1 MLRRTAP
8 AVLAT
13 LVCAIGL
20 FAASAAT
27 WIHATVETTLQPITV
42 DVAGSDAAP
51 AVTALGLVAGAA
63 AVAST
68 LAGRVLRTIVG
79 VVVSLSGIGAI
90 FAVLAVTGDPQ
101 NAARG
106 TVGTQTGAV
115 GTGGE
120 FALTVFPWLAVAA
133 AAGLILCGL
142 WLVLVARNAR
152 RKTGQRYDR
161 DALAGHKAASAEE
174 KVTTEHSD
182 DIDAWDAFTRG
193 EDPTRG
199 P

>member
-13 LVCAIGL
+13 LVFAIGL

-27 WIHATVETTLQPITV
+27 WIHATVETTLQPLTV

-79 VVVSLSGIGAI
+79 AVVSLAGVGAI
-90 FAVLAVTGDPQ
+90 FAVLSVTADPE
-101 NAARG
+101 NASRG
-106 TVGTQTGAV
+106 AVGTQTGAV

-120 FALTVFPWLAVAA
+120 YAVTAFPWLALVAA
-133 AAGLILCGL
+133 AALILCGI
-142 WLVLVARNAR
+142 WLMLVARNAG
-152 RKTGQRYDR
+152 RKAGRRYDR
-161 DALAGHKAASAEE
+161 DALAGNKAASADEN
-174 KVTTEHSD
+174 VTSTHSD

>member
-1 MLRRTAP
+1 MRRTAP

-13 LVCAIGL
+13 LVSAIGL

-68 LAGRVLRTIVG
+68 LAGRILRTIVG
-79 VVVSLSGIGAI
+79 AVVSLAGIGAI
-90 FAVLAVTGDPQ
+90 FAVLSVTADPE

-120 FALTVFPWLAVAA
+120 FALTVFPWLAVVAA
-133 AAGLILCGL
+133 CALILCGV

-152 RKTGQRYDR
+152 SKAGQRYDR
-161 DALAGHKAASAEE
+161 DALAGHRGASAKD
-174 KVTTEHSD
+174 KVSSEHSD

-199 P
+199 S

>member
-27 WIHATVETTLQPITV
+27 WIHATVETTLQPLTV
-42 DVAGSDAAP
+42 DVPGSDAAP

-79 VVVSLSGIGAI
+79 AVVALAGVGAI
-90 FAVLAVTGDPQ
+90 FAVLSVTADPG
-101 NAARG
+101 NASRG

-120 FALTVFPWLAVAA
+120 YVLTAFPWLALVAA
-133 AAGLILCGL
+133 VALILCGI
-142 WLVLVARNAR
+142 WLMLVARHAG
-152 RKTGQRYDR
+152 RKAGRRYDR
-161 DALAGHKAASAEE
+161 DALAGNKAASTGER
-174 KVTTEHSD
+174 VTTAHSS

>member
-27 WIHATVETTLQPITV
+27 WVHATVNTTLQPITV

-79 VVVSLSGIGAI
+79 VVVAAAGVGAI
-90 FAVLAVTGDPQ
+90 FAVLAVTADSE

-106 TVGTQTGAV
+106 AVGAQTGAV

-120 FALTVFPWLAVAA
+120 FALTAFPWLALVAA
-133 AAGLILCGL
+133 VALILCGV
-142 WLVLVARNAR
+142 WLVLVARNAGAR
-152 RKTGQRYDR
+152 AAQRYDR
-161 DALAGHKAASAEE
+161 DALAGNRAASEARGS
-174 KVTTEHSD
+174 EHSD

-199 P
+199 E

>member
-1 MLRRTAP
+1 M
-8 AVLAT
+8 
-13 LVCAIGL
+13 
-20 FAASAAT
+20 
-27 WIHATVETTLQPITV
+27 
-42 DVAGSDAAP
+42 
-51 AVTALGLVAGAA
+51 
-63 AVAST
+63 
-68 LAGRVLRTIVG
+68 
-79 VVVSLSGIGAI
+79 VVSLSGIGAI
-90 FAVLAVTGDPQ
+90 FAVLAVTADPE

-120 FALTVFPWLAVAA
+120 FALTVFPWLAVVA
-133 AAGLILCGL
+133 AAGLILCGV

-152 RKTGQRYDR
+152 KKSGQRYDR
-161 DALAGHKAASAEE
+161 EALAGNKAASSEE